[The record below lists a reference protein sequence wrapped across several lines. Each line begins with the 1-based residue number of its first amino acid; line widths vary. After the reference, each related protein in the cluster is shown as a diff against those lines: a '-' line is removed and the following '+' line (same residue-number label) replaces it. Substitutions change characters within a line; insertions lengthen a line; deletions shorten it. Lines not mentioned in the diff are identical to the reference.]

1 MIFPLIKCWFFSA
14 LLCWLHLLLPGQLAA
29 QASGI
34 PLNAPAYDIIPRLQ
48 IKTGISSPLHPELK
62 NYSRCDAVNDAVLLD
77 TLQDGIITHLD
88 RADLHYLLAD
98 SHECLPDSSQF
109 RSKTARRGWL
119 KYFYK
124 SPANFF
130 EVNTPSFHFRVNP
143 MLNLQ
148 LGLEAGDE
156 KLLFQNQRGLEVRG
170 DLDEKLYFYTNLVES
185 QGRFPG
191 YIRQR
196 VAAYKAVPGAGF
208 FKGFKSQLL
217 DIQDAYDFNVA
228 TAYIG
233 FQASGHFGV
242 QFGHGKH
249 FIGNGYRSMFLS
261 DFGAPTFFL
270 KFDTR
275 VWRFHYQNLFLEL
288 SPVSQVD
295 IPDGMILPKK
305 YVALHYLNLKVT
317 PGLSFGFFEATVLHR
332 SRQFEFQYLNPVIFY
347 RTVEGMIGSPDNVLL
362 GLDAR
367 WNFCRRFQFYGQVL
381 LDELVTGE
389 VFSGSGWWANKWSL
403 QTGLKYVNA
412 FGVDHLDVQLEHN
425 RVRPYTY
432 AHADPANSYTHY
444 NQVLAH
450 PLGSNFEETLILLR
464 WQPLKRLTLQTRL
477 LHARIGEN
485 TSFLNWGAD
494 PLLDYNTRVQD
505 YGNRIGQGLSS
516 RINLLGLDAT
526 WSLAHNLFMDLKLFY
541 RNKDSE
547 DDARDVNTLVFSAGF
562 RMNLWTPN
570 LDF

>member
-1 MIFPLIKCWFFSA
+1 MLQIFSCVRFFFG
-14 LLCWLHLLLPGQLAA
+14 LGFLLLLFHQQLLA
-29 QASGI
+29 QSSGI
-34 PLNAPAYDIIPRLQ
+34 PLNAPAYDLIQRLE
-48 IKTGISSPLHPELK
+48 IKTGLSSPMHPELK
-62 NYSRCDAVNDAVLLD
+62 YYSRRDAVHYALSLDSLKDGLL
-77 TLQDGIITHLD
+77 TRLD
-88 RADLHYLLAD
+88 RADLRYLMAD
-98 SHECLPDSSQF
+98 NHEWLSDSSQF
-109 RSKTARRGWL
+109 RPNTSKRGWL
-119 KYFYK
+119 KYFYTT
-124 SPANFF
+124 PANLF
-130 EVNTPSFHFRVNP
+130 EVNTPSFHLRVNP
-143 MLNLQ
+143 LLNLQ
-148 LGLEAGDE
+148 IGLEAGDE
-156 KLLFQNQRGLEVRG
+156 KPLFQNQRGLELSG
-170 DLDEKLYFYTNLVES
+170 DLDEKLFFYTNLVES
-185 QGRFPG
+185 QGRYPS
-191 YIRQR
+191 YVRQR
-196 VAAYKAVPGAGF
+196 VGEYRAVPGAGF

-233 FQASGHFGV
+233 FQASRHFGI

-295 IPDGMILPKK
+295 IPDGTILPKK

-317 PGLSFGFFEATVLHR
+317 PGLSFGLFEATVFNR
-332 SRQFEFQYLNPVIFY
+332 SRHFELQYLNPVVFY

-362 GLDAR
+362 GLDGR
-367 WNFCRRFQFYGQVL
+367 WNFYRGFQLYGQVL

-389 VFSGSGWWANKWSL
+389 VFSGSGWWANKWSF

-412 FGVDHLDVQLEHN
+412 FGIDHLDLQLEHN

-432 AHADPANSYTHY
+432 AHSDPANSYTHY

-450 PLGSNFEETLILLR
+450 PLGANFEETLLLLR
-464 WQPLKRLTLQTRL
+464 WQPYSRLTFQARII
-477 LHARIGEN
+477 HSRIGEN
-485 TSFLNWGAD
+485 TAASNWGGD
-494 PLLDYNTRVQD
+494 PLLNYNSRVQD
-505 YGNRIGQGLSS
+505 YGNWIGQGIKA

-526 WSLAHNLFMDLKLFY
+526 WAFGHNLFMDLKFIY
-541 RNKDSE
+541 RKKDSE
-547 DDARDVNTLVFSAGF
+547 DDARDVNTPLFSTGF
-562 RMNLWTPN
+562 RMNMWAPN

>member
-1 MIFPLIKCWFFSA
+1 MIFPLIRGWFFSA

-34 PLNAPAYDIIPRLQ
+34 PLNAPAYDIIQRLQ

-62 NYSRCDAVNDAVLLD
+62 YYSRCDAVNDAVLLD
-77 TLQDGIITHLD
+77 TLQDGTITHLD
-88 RADLHYLLAD
+88 RADLRYLLAD
-98 SHECLPDSSQF
+98 SHECLSDSSKF

-119 KYFYK
+119 KYFYT

-130 EVNTPSFHFRVNP
+130 EVNPPSFHLRVNP

-148 LGLEAGDE
+148 LGLEAGDD
-156 KLLFQNQRGLEVRG
+156 KPLFQNQRGLEVRG
-170 DLDEKLYFYTNLVES
+170 DLDQKLYFYTNLVES

-191 YIRQR
+191 YVRQR
-196 VAAYKAVPGAGF
+196 VAVYKAVPGAGF

-233 FQASGHFGV
+233 FQASRHFGV

-275 VWRFHYQNLFLEL
+275 VWRLHYQNLFLEL

-295 IPDGMILPKK
+295 IPDGTILPKK

-450 PLGSNFEETLILLR
+450 PLGSNFEETLLLLR

-562 RMNLWTPN
+562 RLNLWTPN

>member
-1 MIFPLIKCWFFSA
+1 MMLPKIR
-14 LLCWLHLLLPGQLAA
+14 CWLFYACFGLMHLIFSRQMVA
-29 QASGI
+29 QSAGI
-34 PLNAPAYDIIPRLQ
+34 PLNGPSYDLIQRLQ
-48 IKTGISSPLHPELK
+48 IKTGISSPIHPELK
-62 NYSRCDAVNDAVLLD
+62 FYSRRDAAQYAGSLD
-77 TLQDGIITHLD
+77 TLTNGLLTRLD
-88 RADLHYLLAD
+88 RADLRYLLTD
-98 SHECLPDSSQF
+98 NHEWLPDTSQF
-109 RSKTARRGWL
+109 KIKTARRGWL
-119 KYFYK
+119 KYFYVT
-124 SPANFF
+124 PANFF
-130 EVNTPSFHFRVNP
+130 EVNTPSFHLRVNP
-143 MLNLQ
+143 MMNLQ
-148 LGLEAGDE
+148 TGLEAGDE
-156 KLLFQNQRGLEVRG
+156 KPLFQNQRGLEVRG
-170 DLDEKLYFYTNLVES
+170 DLDEKLFFYTNLVES

-191 YIRQR
+191 YVRQR

-208 FKGFKSQLL
+208 FKGFKSQLF

-233 FQASGHFGV
+233 FQVSRHFGV

-275 VWRFHYQNLFLEL
+275 VWRLHYQNLFLEL

-295 IPDGMILPKK
+295 IPDGTILPKK

-317 PGLSFGFFEATVLHR
+317 PGLSFGFFEATVLNR

-362 GLDAR
+362 GLEGR
-367 WNFCRRFQFYGQVL
+367 WNFCRRFQLYGQVL
-381 LDELVTGE
+381 LDELVTRE

-403 QTGLKYVNA
+403 QAGLKYVNA
-412 FGVDHLDVQLEHN
+412 FGVDHLDLQLEHN

-450 PLGSNFEETLILLR
+450 PLGANFKETLLLLR
-464 WQPLKRLTLQTRL
+464 WQPVTRLTLQARII
-477 LHARIGEN
+477 HARIGEN
-485 TSFLNWGAD
+485 TSFLNWGGD

-526 WSLAHNLFMDLKLFY
+526 WALAHNLFLDLKLFY

>member
-1 MIFPLIKCWFFSA
+1 
-14 LLCWLHLLLPGQLAA
+14 
-29 QASGI
+29 
-34 PLNAPAYDIIPRLQ
+34 
-48 IKTGISSPLHPELK
+48 
-62 NYSRCDAVNDAVLLD
+62 
-77 TLQDGIITHLD
+77 
-88 RADLHYLLAD
+88 
-98 SHECLPDSSQF
+98 
-109 RSKTARRGWL
+109 
-119 KYFYK
+119 
-124 SPANFF
+124 
-130 EVNTPSFHFRVNP
+130 
-143 MLNLQ
+143 
-148 LGLEAGDE
+148 
-156 KLLFQNQRGLEVRG
+156 
-170 DLDEKLYFYTNLVES
+170 
-185 QGRFPG
+185 
-191 YIRQR
+191 
-196 VAAYKAVPGAGF
+196 
-208 FKGFKSQLL
+208 
-217 DIQDAYDFNVA
+217 
-228 TAYIG
+228 
-233 FQASGHFGV
+233 
-242 QFGHGKH
+242 
-249 FIGNGYRSMFLS
+249 
-261 DFGAPTFFL
+261 
-270 KFDTR
+270 
-275 VWRFHYQNLFLEL
+275 
-288 SPVSQVD
+288 
-295 IPDGMILPKK
+295 
-305 YVALHYLNLKVT
+305 
-317 PGLSFGFFEATVLHR
+317 
-332 SRQFEFQYLNPVIFY
+332 
-347 RTVEGMIGSPDNVLL
+347 MIGSPDNVLL

-450 PLGSNFEETLILLR
+450 PLGSNFEETLLLLR

-562 RMNLWTPN
+562 RLNLWTPN